1 MKNLINKR
9 NLNFLKLSNFKII
22 WTSLILLLI
31 YILYF
36 IIRVFI
42 LYKINKTNTNFT
54 LTSMNL
60 FEFEQIYVLYFII
73 ATLSGITFEKIKF
86 FKQNNF
92 TKFEIFINILVQQI
106 LFLILVNLIN
116 TLNFSFEHQKIVFW
130 FEFKYFIYNFLTLLF
145 LTNIVLN
152 VILLFTKFKRE
163 NKFKFVLFI
172 LSLIIVVLL
181 ISFFTHFSYIL
192 SKTNLELSLFEQN
205 LKPVIKNLSKLVY
218 YKDKSFNYYIY
229 AILMLILNICTL
241 ILTKNN
247 IKKYEMYF
255 KGE

>member
-22 WTSLILLLI
+22 WMSLILLLV

-36 IIRVFI
+36 VIRVFI
-42 LYKINKTNTNFT
+42 LYKINKINTNFT
-54 LTSMNL
+54 LTSMNI
-60 FEFEQIYVLYFII
+60 FEFEQIFTLYFIVGS
-73 ATLSGITFEKIKF
+73 LSGITFEKLKF

-92 TKFEIFINILVQQI
+92 TRFEIFINILFQQI

-130 FEFKYFIYNFLTLLF
+130 FDFKYFIYNFLTLLF

-152 VILLFTKFKRE
+152 IILLFNKFKRE
-163 NKFKFVLFI
+163 NKFKFVWFI

-181 ISFFTHFSYIL
+181 ISFFANFSYTL
-192 SKTNLELSLFEQN
+192 SKTNLELNLFEQN
-205 LKPVIKNLSKLVY
+205 LKPIIVNLSKLVY
-218 YKDKSFNYYIY
+218 YKDKSFNYYVY
-229 AILMLILNICTL
+229 SILMLILSICF
-241 ILTKNN
+241 ISFTKNN
-247 IKKYEMYF
+247 IKKYDIYF